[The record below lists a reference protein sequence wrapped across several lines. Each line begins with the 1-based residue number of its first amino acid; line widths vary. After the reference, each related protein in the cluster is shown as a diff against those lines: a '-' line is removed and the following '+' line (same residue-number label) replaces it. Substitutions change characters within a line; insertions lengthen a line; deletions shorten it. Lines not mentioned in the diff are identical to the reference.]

1 MSKHITDAEV
11 EIEIRKI
18 YDSESYKLARA
29 ENRYRQKRREELY
42 AIRYYYKRGLELMA
56 QGYTMENY
64 RDKVNESLRPD

>member
-18 YDSESYKLARA
+18 YDSEAYKLARA

-64 RDKVNESLRPD
+64 RDKVNESLRPN

>member
-1 MSKHITDAEV
+1 MSSRITDAEV

-18 YDSESYKLARA
+18 YDSEAYKLARA

-56 QGYTMENY
+56 QGYTLENY
-64 RDKVNESLRPD
+64 KDKVNEAMRPD

>member
-18 YDSESYKLARA
+18 YDSEAYKLGSA
-29 ENRYRQKRREELY
+29 EIRYRRKRRDLLY
-42 AIRYYYKRGLELMA
+42 
-56 QGYTMENY
+56 TPENY

>member
-18 YDSESYKLARA
+18 YDSEAYKLARA

-42 AIRYYYKRGLELMA
+42 AIRYYYKRGLELME
-56 QGYTMENY
+56 QGYTLENY

>member
-18 YDSESYKLARA
+18 YDSEAYRLGSA
-29 ENRYRQKRREELY
+29 EIRYRRKCRELLY
-42 AIRYYYKRGLELMA
+42 TLRGYYRHGLELMK

-64 RDKVNESLRPD
+64 RDKVDAALRPD